1 MAGKTTL
8 LLLVALCVV
17 LIDVGVSNP
26 VIGKKYGKYSPSI
39 ISFFGYFYLPK
50 LSTNSLNHLMFKC
63 HKSTRK
69 QFANHVMD

>member
-26 VIGKKYGKYSPSI
+26 VIGKKSGKYSPSI
-39 ISFFGYFYLPK
+39 ISFLDFSFQNYQP
-50 LSTNSLNHLMFKC
+50 NSVKHLI
-63 HKSTRK
+63 
-69 QFANHVMD
+69 